1 MHDGKEIK
9 IRVERNTSS
18 YWKSQLQ
25 WIWNDDSDCFTNFK
39 GFPVTGYVN
48 RCPIHYFKSLKSM
61 NLLTMH
67 EGNSNKGWKKYFQE
81 LKITT

>member
-25 WIWNDDSDCFTNFK
+25 WIW
-39 GFPVTGYVN
+39 
-48 RCPIHYFKSLKSM
+48 
-61 NLLTMH
+61 
-67 EGNSNKGWKKYFQE
+67 
-81 LKITT
+81 